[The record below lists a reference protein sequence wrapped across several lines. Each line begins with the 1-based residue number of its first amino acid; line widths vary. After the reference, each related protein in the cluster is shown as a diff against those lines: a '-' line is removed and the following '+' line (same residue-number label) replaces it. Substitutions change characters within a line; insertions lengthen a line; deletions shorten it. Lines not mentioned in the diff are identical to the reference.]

1 MTNSQTILKKYFGYD
16 NFRPGQEDLINHIL
30 NNEDCLGIMPTGAGK
45 SICYQVPAMILPGV
59 TIVIS
64 PLISLMKDQVDS
76 LNQIGIP
83 ATFINST
90 LSNSEY
96 SQTIQNILHDV
107 YKIIYVAPERLNSDT
122 FINLLNTINISM
134 FTIDEA
140 HCVSQ
145 WGHDFRPSYREIA
158 NVILNLKTRPIVTAF
173 TATATQIV
181 KDDIIQ
187 LLHLSNPFTLTTGFD
202 RQNLNFSVLIP
213 ENRLNYILNYIEKNK
228 NNSGIIYCA
237 TRKTVDSLYDEI
249 SNLNYKVSKYHGG
262 MNEKQRAQN
271 QDDFVFDRTNI
282 MIATNAFG
290 MGIDKSN
297 IRYVIHYNMPK
308 DLESYYQEA
317 GRAGRDGDKS
327 TCTLLFSRSD
337 IVTNK
342 FLIEQTPSETGHKV
356 EYDKLN
362 DMIDYCNTDKC
373 LRKYILEY
381 FGETPTFD
389 NCQNCSNCLST
400 TELTDIT
407 IDSKK
412 ILSCIKRMHERFG
425 SGVVTDVLK
434 GSKTSKIKSMGF
446 DNLST
451 YGIMREYSKDTIKEL
466 IYFLITEGYIK
477 CIGDKYPIL
486 VLDSSAND
494 ILFKNK
500 QVFIKRKI
508 EKIVEKPSS
517 KNENEINYDA
527 NLFEI
532 LRALR
537 KEVAEKYFIPPF
549 IVFTDTSLKHMCRLY
564 PQTQA
569 EMLSVEGVGITKFNT
584 YGEIFM
590 NAIGN
595 YITENNIDKIAMQQ
609 LYGVYISLKKSNSA
623 NKQKSTKEYENSTNS
638 ESKKIKEEIKE
649 PKIDTNI
656 VSFNLYI
663 QGNSIDQVAN
673 LRGLQKTTIEH
684 HLLKCYEDGMDID
697 LESEVQTNFK
707 DKIYDAINQVG
718 TDKLRPIKDLVP
730 PTVSYFDIGYYV
742 AKYKKEN
749 PR

>member
-1 MTNSQTILKKYFGYD
+1 MTKSQNLLKKYFGYD
-16 NFRPGQEDLINHIL
+16 NFRPGQEEIINHIL
-30 NNEDCLGIMPTGAGK
+30 NGTDSLGIMPTGAGK
-45 SICYQVPAMILPGV
+45 SICYQIPAMILPGI

-83 ATFINST
+83 ATYINST
-90 LSNSEY
+90 LSYSDY
-96 SQTIQNILHDV
+96 SQTLENIKQNI
-107 YKIIYVAPERLNSDT
+107 YKIIYVAPERLNSET
-122 FINLLNTINISM
+122 FINLLNELEISM

-181 KDDIIQ
+181 KDDIIN

-202 RQNLNFSVLIP
+202 RSNLNFSVKIP
-213 ENRLNYILNYIEKNK
+213 ENKINFILDFLEKNK
-228 NNSGIIYCA
+228 EISGIIYCS
-237 TRKTVDSLYDEI
+237 TRKSVESLFEEI
-249 SNLNYKVSKYHGG
+249 SELGYSVSKYHGG
-262 MNEKQRAQN
+262 MTEKQRTQN
-271 QDDFVFDRTNI
+271 QDDFVYDRTNI

-317 GRAGRDGDKS
+317 GRAGRDGDNS
-327 TCTLLFSRSD
+327 NCILLFSRSD

-342 FLIEQTPSETGHKV
+342 FLIEQTPSENNHKI
-356 EYDKLN
+356 EYEKLN
-362 DMIDYCNTDKC
+362 DIIDYCNTDKC

-381 FGETPTFD
+381 FGELPTFD
-389 NCQNCSNCLST
+389 NCQNCSNCLTT

-412 ILSCIKRMHERFG
+412 ILSCILRMNERFG
-425 SGVVTDVLK
+425 SGLVTDVLK
-434 GSKTSKIKSMGF
+434 GSKSAKIRKMGF

-451 YGIMREYSKDTIKEL
+451 YGIMSEYSKDTIKDL

-477 CIGDKYPIL
+477 CVGDPYPVLIL
-486 VLDSSAND
+486 DNSAND

-508 EKIVEKPSS
+508 EKIVKKEPSS
-517 KNENEINYDA
+517 IFEDIDYDA

-537 KEVAEKYFIPPF
+537 KKVAEEYSVPPF
-549 IVFTDTSLKHMCRLY
+549 IIFTDVSLKNMCQIY
-564 PQTQA
+564 PQTKE
-569 EMLSVEGVGITKFNT
+569 EMLEVNGVGINKLEN
-584 YGEIFM
+584 YGEIFI
-590 NAIGN
+590 NAIDD
-595 YITENNIDKIAMQQ
+595 YVIQNNITKNIKI
-609 LYGVYISLKKSNSA
+609 
-623 NKQKSTKEYENSTNS
+623 ST
-638 ESKKIKEEIKE
+638 KKIKNAE
-649 PKIDTNI
+649 PKPEKINTHI
-656 VSFNLYI
+656 ISYNLYQ
-663 QGNSIDQVAN
+663 QGYSIDDIAKE
-673 LRGLQKTTIEH
+673 RGFTRQTIEH
-684 HLLKCYEDGMDID
+684 HLLKCVEDGLSID
-697 LESEVQTNFK
+697 LEKDIQTQYKNEIYK
-707 DKIYDAINQVG
+707 AIDKIGFN
-718 TDKLRPIKDLVP
+718 KLRPLKDLLP
-730 PTVSYFDIGYYV
+730 SNVSYFDIGYYIIL
-742 AKYKKEN
+742 YKSIN
-749 PR
+749 Y